1 MIILVSFIFD
11 FIKRAKITY
20 KYKICIYNILISTHG
35 MLQKTEQKINL
46 DNKILCNKL
55 QNLPIQ
61 TQINQS

>member
-11 FIKRAKITY
+11 FIKRVKITY
-20 KYKICIYNILISTHG
+20 KHKICIYNILISTHG

-46 DNKILCNKL
+46 DNKILFNKL